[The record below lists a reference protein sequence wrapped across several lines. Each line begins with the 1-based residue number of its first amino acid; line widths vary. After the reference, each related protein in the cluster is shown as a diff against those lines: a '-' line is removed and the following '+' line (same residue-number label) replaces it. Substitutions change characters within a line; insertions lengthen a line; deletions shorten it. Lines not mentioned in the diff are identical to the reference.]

1 MNVYAN
7 MGRRQPMGNNL
18 LLIVNPAAGM
28 GRGKT
33 LKDEIAHM
41 YQRYGWN
48 VDICETAGAGDAARF
63 AQEESDGHNLLMC
76 VGGDGTLSETLGGL
90 TKLPDAPPLCYV
102 PMGSTNDLALSAGL
116 PHDPMSAAAV
126 GLAGNPTPMDAG
138 DFNGRVFSYVAS
150 FGAFTRTSYETD
162 RALKNKLGHLAYIL
176 TGAQELTRIQSYEVT
191 VDLPEE
197 TIEGEFFFGAFCST
211 RSLGGMVKLPMEED
225 GLHDGKHELLM
236 VRRPRS
242 ITDLSGI
249 LPSMLAGSYDHP
261 LVVYR
266 HVEKAVFHMPEPM
279 PWSLD
284 GERGDAGTEVRV
296 RNLPSAYR
304 LMLPGSK
311 ER

>member
-1 MNVYAN
+1 
-7 MGRRQPMGNNL
+7 
-18 LLIVNPAAGM
+18 
-28 GRGKT
+28 
-33 LKDEIAHM
+33 
-41 YQRYGWN
+41 
-48 VDICETAGAGDAARF
+48 
-63 AQEESDGHNLLMC
+63 
-76 VGGDGTLSETLGGL
+76 
-90 TKLPDAPPLCYV
+90 
-102 PMGSTNDLALSAGL
+102 
-116 PHDPMSAAAV
+116 
-126 GLAGNPTPMDAG
+126 
-138 DFNGRVFSYVAS
+138 
-150 FGAFTRTSYETD
+150 
-162 RALKNKLGHLAYIL
+162 
-176 TGAQELTRIQSYEVT
+176 
-191 VDLPEE
+191 
-197 TIEGEFFFGAFCST
+197 
-211 RSLGGMVKLPMEED
+211 MEED